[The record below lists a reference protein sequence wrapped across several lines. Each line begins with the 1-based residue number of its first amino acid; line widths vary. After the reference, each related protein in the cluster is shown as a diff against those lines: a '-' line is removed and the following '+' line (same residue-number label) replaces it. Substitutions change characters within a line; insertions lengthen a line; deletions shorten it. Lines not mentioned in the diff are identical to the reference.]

1 MILENNRTFISFLT
15 FGLLNNILY
24 VVILSAAVDLV
35 GSLTPKA
42 VVLLADI
49 LPAFIIKLTAPF
61 FIHKI
66 PYTHRIWSLMILSSL
81 GMVII
86 SMSGE
91 KAILLKIL
99 GICMASL
106 SSGLGE
112 LTFLQLTHFYAE
124 IYSIGGF
131 SMGTGFAGLGG
142 SFMFLLLTS
151 IFGLESWVCLLMFAV
166 VPMGF
171 VVVYYVVLPRGETI
185 YQRMDNLDRGLDNSL
200 DRDLDNSLDHSLDN
214 SLDHSLDNSLDH
226 SLDRDTNTNTSHF
239 SHTISLI
246 KPLLK
251 PFMIPLCT
259 VYISEYVI
267 NQGISPT
274 LLFPLKDL
282 PSWLFKSY
290 RDLYVVYGF
299 LYQLGVFISRS
310 SITFGIRFRNLY
322 IFSVLQFVNVIILLF
337 QSVYSIPFSHIWLL
351 LVLIL
356 YEGLLGGFSYVNTFV
371 SVSED
376 TPKSRREFSMGV
388 VGMSDSLGIVL
399 AGVINWF
406 LERNLCRIQVSQG
419 REMCMGS
426 GK

>member
-1 MILENNRTFISFLT
+1 MLMILENNRTFISFLT

-86 SMSGE
+86 SISGE

-171 VVVYYVVLPRGETI
+171 VVVYYVVLPRGEI
-185 YQRMDNLDRGLDNSL
+185 RYQTLDNSVDNSL
-200 DRDLDNSLDHSLDN
+200 DRDRDRDTDLDNSLDTDLDRDRDNSLDN
-214 SLDHSLDNSLDH
+214 SLDNS
-226 SLDRDTNTNTSHF
+226 TTSHF

-246 KPLLK
+246 KPLLQ

-419 REMCMGS
+419 REMCMGN
-426 GK
+426 GA